1 MIIIM
6 ISWHLEIE
14 LLNSAWVNYVGV
26 KMFLDIDA
34 SVHDGEPFVDVE
46 E

>member
-1 MIIIM
+1 MASRDRAFKFCM
-6 ISWHLEIE
+6 GKLHG
-14 LLNSAWVNYVGV
+14 A

-34 SVHDGEPFVDVE
+34 SVDDREPFVDVE